1 MNNAHP
7 GQVVAWLSRL
17 DGEDAA
23 KVYRAAGEGN
33 DADLLAVVKDKLA
46 EFPPV
51 DHPDSSDPL
60 VQHALISDLTAQ
72 GCDMANSNWSAA
84 ILRIG
89 RLIRKLAD
97 EQESPPEAPKEEPPK
112 AEAAV

>member
-7 GQVVAWLSRL
+7 GQVVAWLHSL
-17 DGEDAA
+17 DAEDAA
-23 KVYRAAGEGN
+23 KVYRAASDGN
-33 DADLLAVVKDKLA
+33 DADLLAAVQDKLA
-46 EFPPV
+46 DFMPV
-51 DHPDSSDPL
+51 DHPDSSDPV

-89 RLIRKLAD
+89 RLIRKLAEAKD
-97 EQESPPEAPKEEPPK
+97 EQAEAPKEEPPK
-112 AEAAV
+112 EEVPA